1 MLYRQLWPV
10 LWAVSGLFAQSPRT
24 VDLIVRGG
32 PVVTMDS
39 GYHVYDDG
47 LIAIAGDHIVDVG
60 DAVALGRRYTAKQVI
75 EGRGMVALPGLLN
88 LHAHSSMIML
98 RGLAD
103 DYVVE
108 DWFRKLG
115 PLHMKYD
122 PRPGIREVGNELACL
137 EMLRRGTTTFV
148 EMYHFP
154 EKMAAAASHT
164 GLRALVTLRLPFD
177 RDSGK
182 LDKAQAT
189 AEWRKLWE
197 DWKTNPLITPGLAA
211 HQPNTVPVDVLRFTS
226 ELATQYNVPL
236 LIHMGEGAEE
246 TRFMQ
251 EKFGKSPAEFLDSIG
266 FFSTPVLIAH
276 AIRLSGH
283 DIQIIKERGASISH
297 NPQSNAKLAS
307 GIARIPE
314 LLKAGVPVGLGT
326 DSVVSNNNLDI
337 FEEMN
342 FAVKM
347 QRLSAHDWHSF
358 TAREALHMA
367 TLGAARAIHKEK
379 EIGSLEVGKKADVIL
394 VDFNKPEL
402 QPLYDY
408 YSGLVYTARGSNVD
422 TSIVNGKVLMRGRKV
437 LTVDEN
443 AVMERVAAHR
453 NAIFEDLRRS
463 ATDAR

>member
-1 MLYRQLWPV
+1 MDAGYR
-10 LWAVSGLFAQSPRT
+10 
-24 VDLIVRGG
+24 
-32 PVVTMDS
+32 
-39 GYHVYDDG
+39 VYDRG
-47 LIAIAGDHIVDVG
+47 LVAIAGDRIVEVG
-60 DAVALGRRYTAKQVI
+60 DMAVLGPRYTAKQVVDS
-75 EGRGMVALPGLLN
+75 RGMVTIPGLLN

-122 PRPGIREVGNELACL
+122 PRPGIRDVGNELACL

-154 EKMAAAASHT
+154 ERMADTASRT
-164 GLRALVTLRLPFD
+164 GLRALVTLRLPYD
-177 RDSGK
+177 RDSVK

-189 AEWRKLWE
+189 EEWRKLWTA
-197 DWKTNPLITPGLAA
+197 WKDSPLITPGLAA

-226 ELATQYNVPL
+226 ELAAQYKVPL

-246 TRFMQ
+246 TRFMR

-276 AIRLSGH
+276 GIRLSDH
-283 DIQIIKERGASISH
+283 DIEIIKARGASISH

-307 GIARIPE
+307 GIARIPD

-347 QRLSAHDWHSF
+347 QRLSQHDWHAF

-367 TLGAARAIHKEK
+367 TLGAAKAIHKEK
-379 EIGSLEVGKKADVIL
+379 EIGSLEPGKKADLIL

-422 TSIVNGKVLMRGRKV
+422 TSIVNGKILMRGRKV
-437 LTVDEN
+437 LTVDEKS
-443 AVMERVAAHR
+443 VMDRVAAHR

-463 ATDAR
+463 AADAQ

>member
-1 MLYRQLWPV
+1 L
-10 LWAVSGLFAQSPRT
+10 AAGGLFAQAPQA

-32 PVVTMDS
+32 PVVTMDA
-39 GYHVYDDG
+39 GYRVFDDG
-47 LIAIAGDHIVDVG
+47 LIAISGDHIVAVG
-60 DAVALGRRYTAKQVI
+60 DVATLGKRYTAKQTI
-75 EGRGMVALPGLLN
+75 DGRGMVTLPGLLN

-108 DWFRKLG
+108 DWFKQLG

-122 PRPGIREVGNELACL
+122 PRPGIRDTGNELACL

-154 EKMAAAASHT
+154 EKMAATASHT
-164 GLRALVTLRLPFD
+164 GLRALVTLRLPYD
-177 RDSGK
+177 RASGN

-189 AEWRKLWE
+189 AEWKKLFE
-197 DWKTNPLITPGLAA
+197 DWKNSPLITPGLAA
-211 HQPNTVPVDVLRFTS
+211 HQPDTVPENVLRFTS
-226 ELATQYNVPL
+226 ELAKEYKVPL
-236 LIHMGEGAEE
+236 LIHMGEGAAE
-246 TRFMQ
+246 TQFIR
-251 EKFGKSPAEFLDSIG
+251 EKYGKSPAEFLDSIG

-276 AIRLSGH
+276 GIRLTDH
-283 DIQIIKERGASISH
+283 DIEIVKARGASIAH

-307 GIARIPE
+307 GIARIPD

-347 QRLSAHDWHSF
+347 QRLSPHDWRSF
-358 TAREALHMA
+358 TARDALHMA
-367 TLGAARAIHKEK
+367 TLGAAQAIHKEK
-379 EIGSLEVGKKADVIL
+379 EIGSLEPGKKADLIL

-437 LTVDEN
+437 LTVDEK

-453 NAIFEDLRRS
+453 NAIFEDLRRTAS
-463 ATDAR
+463 NGN